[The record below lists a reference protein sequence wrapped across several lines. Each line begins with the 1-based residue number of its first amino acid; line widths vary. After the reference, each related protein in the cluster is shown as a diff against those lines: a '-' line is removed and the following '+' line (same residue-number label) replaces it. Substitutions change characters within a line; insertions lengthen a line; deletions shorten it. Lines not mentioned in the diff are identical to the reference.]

1 MEDILLIEPAYKN
14 KYPPIG
20 LMKIAY
26 FHRYIMHDYVRFAKG
41 RLPEGLENKKWD
53 RVYVTT
59 LFTFEWENTKKALQY
74 ALSVVKPG
82 GKVFTGGI
90 LATLRP
96 EWIAKEF
103 PTVINNTGL
112 LNHEGTLGLKGEE
125 CIDTLPLDYGIL
137 DDIKD
142 EYKYPAEDAYFT
154 YMTRGCGMNCT
165 FCAVKTLEP
174 TYEPY
179 VSISDSI
186 KRIDKEFGPKRDLL
200 LMDNNVLRSPKFDQI
215 IDEIKAL
222 GFELYGVVPESDLLN
237 DSEVVPYLQ
246 QNLPVPFS
254 RDFVWGSMIKQK
266 LVQMEV
272 ELAEYNVE
280 LRTDRTVIDICKPYK
295 NKILADRIRKINDSI
310 SDINF
315 VPFYSGEK
323 VTAMLWYAETNF
335 LGTVLDKDIKG
346 IRIRQGNILIGDE
359 NTLRKCY
366 KEERF
371 NSWMVG
377 ELLVFNEDIIPNT
390 RRDDYEKNS
399 AYKELLSQFTEWA
412 NEMSRQIRHRSYER
426 SLTQSDKKFLADE
439 SVTDVDGVDIS
450 LGTELDSYDMD
461 DSDSVANTDLLS
473 KLSLLMDMGKKKTK
487 YNVLNLNSKFTV
499 DQKQTLEHVFDA
511 LYAKYTNAK
520 ANDIIQTII
529 DSF

>member
-1 MEDILLIEPAYKN
+1 MIALQDGFTMRRSLIVEDILLIEPAYKN

-222 GFELYGVVPESDLLN
+222 GFEKGATFVNPKTGKTVVRHE
-237 DSEVVPYLQ
+237 
-246 QNLPVPFS
+246 
-254 RDFVWGSMIKQK
+254 
-266 LVQMEV
+266 
-272 ELAEYNVE
+272 
-280 LRTDRTVIDICKPYK
+280 
-295 NKILADRIRKINDSI
+295 
-310 SDINF
+310 
-315 VPFYSGEK
+315 
-323 VTAMLWYAETNF
+323 
-335 LGTVLDKDIKG
+335 
-346 IRIRQGNILIGDE
+346 IG
-359 NTLRKCY
+359 R
-366 KEERF
+366 
-371 NSWMVG
+371 
-377 ELLVFNEDIIPNT
+377 
-390 RRDDYEKNS
+390 
-399 AYKELLSQFTEWA
+399 A
-412 NEMSRQIRHRSYER
+412 
-426 SLTQSDKKFLADE
+426 
-439 SVTDVDGVDIS
+439 
-450 LGTELDSYDMD
+450 
-461 DSDSVANTDLLS
+461 
-473 KLSLLMDMGKKKTK
+473 
-487 YNVLNLNSKFTV
+487 
-499 DQKQTLEHVFDA
+499 HV
-511 LYAKYTNAK
+511 
-520 ANDIIQTII
+520 
-529 DSF
+529 

>member
-1 MEDILLIEPAYKN
+1 MRRSLIVEDILLIEPAYKN

-215 IDEIKAL
+215 IDEIKA
-222 GFELYGVVPESDLLN
+222 
-237 DSEVVPYLQ
+237 
-246 QNLPVPFS
+246 
-254 RDFVWGSMIKQK
+254 
-266 LVQMEV
+266 
-272 ELAEYNVE
+272 
-280 LRTDRTVIDICKPYK
+280 
-295 NKILADRIRKINDSI
+295 
-310 SDINF
+310 
-315 VPFYSGEK
+315 
-323 VTAMLWYAETNF
+323 
-335 LGTVLDKDIKG
+335 
-346 IRIRQGNILIGDE
+346 
-359 NTLRKCY
+359 
-366 KEERF
+366 
-371 NSWMVG
+371 
-377 ELLVFNEDIIPNT
+377 
-390 RRDDYEKNS
+390 
-399 AYKELLSQFTEWA
+399 
-412 NEMSRQIRHRSYER
+412 
-426 SLTQSDKKFLADE
+426 
-439 SVTDVDGVDIS
+439 
-450 LGTELDSYDMD
+450 
-461 DSDSVANTDLLS
+461 
-473 KLSLLMDMGKKKTK
+473 
-487 YNVLNLNSKFTV
+487 
-499 DQKQTLEHVFDA
+499 
-511 LYAKYTNAK
+511 
-520 ANDIIQTII
+520 
-529 DSF
+529 